1 MSSAYSASSALSS
14 HRRRPADDSSGDEGE
29 DADEFYDPQEYPADV
44 AQQPQQQQHH
54 PHPHLPHSNSNSTSL
69 HTPNSA
75 TSFKPAYRGSDE
87 KELSGYSQPFRVLD
101 SSTRS
106 TRSQSTASQSST
118 FSHHAEPASPSPD
131 TLPSFSSASP
141 LPATQG
147 VSPSSSPVPPT
158 STPTVPVRPGR
169 SAVVIS
175 TASTMSTPSPSPAL
189 ATPSSSS
196 SSSASSANHTH
207 HVRSASFNMPGLSPS
222 PSASSASAIVTPATS
237 PVGVQAAT
245 PSSVRAF
252 ASTSQQLPS
261 SGSNTSLK
269 SLVPALSSP
278 PHNPAQPASFSATSI
293 PSVSSSSAT
302 LPTAFASTMSSV
314 LPASSSFSRTSPS
327 VSGVSHQPAETVIR
341 NLDTNESCNLSAANT
356 HFPELSQAMTIAQLE
371 AMEQTKAGKD
381 REPATTMAAVAT
393 SASAVGGGA
402 EEAAVAEVK
411 ISETEVAERRKTLGF
426 LGKLAKSFSISSMKT
441 STATG
446 NEGRVKVKAKHC
458 EVDVLSELYGVQTI
472 VEHTGPIWAVAV
484 SHDGQFVATGGQ
496 DSCVRVWVV
505 TGSLA
510 HRQMESKQQQQQ
522 QAATPHHSHNSSIS
536 VIPSPSPSPSHSS
549 FPHPDDSPPRT
560 VLHPVPYRVY
570 SGHRA
575 DVTSLDFSKDENFL
589 LSASIDKTVRLWHV
603 SSSRCIRI
611 FPHPEIVTSVSFH
624 PIQHRYFISGSF
636 DNRIRLWNIL
646 EHRVVEWAQTAH
658 FVTAVTFSPSGAMVV
673 AGLHHGQCV
682 FYQTNGL
689 KYYTQIDCRNRSGK
703 FKKGKKITG
712 LEYSRDG
719 KLLLVSTNDSR
730 VRCYRLVDFSLVCKM
745 KGVENEQLQIRAT
758 WSEDGQHVI
767 MGSDKEYVAVWR
779 MPQGAAGGGG
789 GGGVGGSAGDK
800 ERSKTTSQ
808 SSRSTSVST
817 PSATSPLSPLSP
829 LAQSISSPASSASTA
844 TGTAPSS
851 SSSSASSSSSSLKL
865 DAFEFFRAMDDTVTC
880 AIFLPRPTLA
890 WSSAN
895 EGAYVMPLRS
905 IVLTTG
911 LGGEIKVYENRLARP
926 TGHQPPIPRR

>member
-1 MSSAYSASSALSS
+1 M
-14 HRRRPADDSSGDEGE
+14 
-29 DADEFYDPQEYPADV
+29 
-44 AQQPQQQQHH
+44 
-54 PHPHLPHSNSNSTSL
+54 
-69 HTPNSA
+69 
-75 TSFKPAYRGSDE
+75 
-87 KELSGYSQPFRVLD
+87 
-101 SSTRS
+101 
-106 TRSQSTASQSST
+106 
-118 FSHHAEPASPSPD
+118 
-131 TLPSFSSASP
+131 
-141 LPATQG
+141 
-147 VSPSSSPVPPT
+147 
-158 STPTVPVRPGR
+158 
-169 SAVVIS
+169 
-175 TASTMSTPSPSPAL
+175 
-189 ATPSSSS
+189 
-196 SSSASSANHTH
+196 
-207 HVRSASFNMPGLSPS
+207 
-222 PSASSASAIVTPATS
+222 
-237 PVGVQAAT
+237 VGQT
-245 PSSVRAF
+245 
-252 ASTSQQLPS
+252 LPS

-269 SLVPALSSP
+269 SLVPVVSSP
-278 PHNPAQPASFSATSI
+278 HHPPVSASFSATTV
-293 PSVSSSSAT
+293 PSVLSSAT
-302 LPTAFASTMSSV
+302 LPFASTMSSM
-314 LPASSSFSRTSPS
+314 LPSSSSFSRTSPS
-327 VSGVSHQPAETVIR
+327 LSLSSQQQSAADLVIR
-341 NLDTNESCNLSAANT
+341 NLDTNESYNLSAAHST
-356 HFPELSQAMTIAQLE
+356 FPELGQAMTLAQLE
-371 AMEQTKAGKD
+371 TVEHMRLAN
-381 REPATTMAAVAT
+381 RERDAAATAPVVSLVAQANT
-393 SASAVGGGA
+393 NGV
-402 EEAAVAEVK
+402 EDTVAEVK
-411 ISETEVAERRKTLGF
+411 ISDSEVAERRKTLGF
-426 LGKLAKSFSISSMKT
+426 LGKLAKTFTIPSMKSV
-441 STATG
+441 STAG
-446 NEGRVKVKAKHC
+446 GEGRVKVKSKHC
-458 EVDVLSELYGVQTI
+458 EVDVLSELYGVQTL

-496 DSCVRVWVV
+496 DSVVRVWVV
-505 TGSLA
+505 IGSMA
-510 HRQMESKQQQQQ
+510 HKQYEAKQQQQQ
-522 QAATPHHSHNSSIS
+522 QLQQLQQQQQAGTPHHSHHPSISSI
-536 VIPSPSPSPSHSS
+536 PSSASSPSHSTA

-603 SSSRCIRI
+603 SSPRCIRI
-611 FPHPEIVTSVSFH
+611 FPHPEIVTSVCFH

-703 FKKGKKITG
+703 FKNGKKITG

-758 WSEDGQHVI
+758 WSEDGQHII

-779 MPQGAAGGGG
+779 IPERAAGSGS
-789 GGGVGGSAGDK
+789 VASAASAGDK

-829 LAQSISSPASSASTA
+829 LNSQAITSPTA
-844 TGTAPSS
+844 SS
-851 SSSSASSSSSSLKL
+851 SSPTPSSSSSSSLKL
-865 DAFEFFRAMDDTVTC
+865 DAFEYFRAMDDTVTC
-880 AIFLPRPTLA
+880 AVFLPRSTLA

-911 LGGEIKVYENRLARP
+911 LGGEMKVYENRLARP
-926 TGHQPPIPRR
+926 TGQQLPFSRR